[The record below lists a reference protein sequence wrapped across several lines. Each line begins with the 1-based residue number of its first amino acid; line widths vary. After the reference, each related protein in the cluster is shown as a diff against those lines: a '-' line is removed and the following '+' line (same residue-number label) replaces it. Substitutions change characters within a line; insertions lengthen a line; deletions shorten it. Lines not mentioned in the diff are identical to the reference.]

1 MEEHINWLAD
11 SRPLLIAAVSERNL
25 SRLAEVLA
33 AQRDHASALGAHLG
47 HDARNELLAS
57 LQQARLLA
65 DLQRAHIL
73 ESVKDCQHQLAI
85 LQTYAQ
91 NPPGEAFEE
100 SRG

>member
-11 SRPLLIAAVSERNL
+11 SRHLLLAAVSERNL
-25 SRLAEVLA
+25 SQLAQVLS
-33 AQRDHASALGAHLG
+33 AQRAHAAAVGAHLS
-47 HDARNELLAS
+47 HHAQNELLAS
-57 LQQARLLA
+57 LHQAHLLA

-85 LQTYAQ
+85 LQTYRQ